1 MSVID
6 GLHKDFSDILTFLY
20 KSGEISWRSV
30 ADENFRK
37 VLLVAAA
44 SHFER
49 SMTEVVVN
57 FVEQVTAKDHPIKWL
72 VQNKAVSRQYH
83 TWFDW
88 EKKNANRFFGLFGD
102 SFKNHIAEKVKMS
115 NDVELSIQAFL
126 EIGRERNRLVHGDY
140 GSFSLEKTSEEIYKL
155 YSDAKAFVEWFPDEL
170 NRFTEEEA
178 LDRRLPLAVGNRRP

>member
-6 GLHKDFSDILTFLY
+6 GLHEDFSDILEFLDE
-20 KSGEISWRSV
+20 SGEISWRSV

-37 VLLVAAA
+37 VLLIASA

-49 SMTEVVVN
+49 SMTDVVVN
-57 FVEQVTAKDHPIKWL
+57 FVEQVTGKDHPIKWL

-88 EKKNANRFFGLFGD
+88 DSRNANKFFSLFGEP
-102 SFKNHIAEKVKMS
+102 FKKHISEKVRTN
-115 NDVELSIQAFL
+115 NDIDLSIRAFL
-126 EIGRERNRLVHGDY
+126 EIGHERSRLVHGDY
-140 GSFSLEKTSEEIYKL
+140 GNFSLEKTSEEIYKL

-170 NRFTEEEA
+170 NSFTE
-178 LDRRLPLAVGNRRP
+178 

>member
-1 MSVID
+1 MSVSVID
-6 GLHKDFSDILTFLY
+6 GLHEDFSNILKFLDEA
-20 KSGEISWRSV
+20 GEISWRSI

-37 VLLVAAA
+37 VLLIAAA

-72 VQNKAVSRQYH
+72 VQNKAVSHQYH

-88 EKKNANRFFGLFGD
+88 KKKNANKFFSLFGV
-102 SFKNHIAEKVKMS
+102 SFKNHIAKKVRTN
-115 NDVELSIQAFL
+115 NDIETSIRAFL
-126 EIGRERNRLVHGDY
+126 EIGHERNRLVHGDY

-170 NRFTEEEA
+170 NRFTEEESSSSTRA
-178 LDRRLPLAVGNRRP
+178 LSE